1 MPSEKQRL
9 HPFKKCLGLIDSA
22 HDIDIAIPQFGTA
35 QVEGNH
41 VGAKLRLI
49 RRVETPRFGESVVQ
63 RCFGDGA
70 EHSDHGMGDMRISKK
85 LVLSLENPSIII
97 IEAHDH
103 ATSDLDTRLLNSPYA
118 LEHAP
123 CIGPDILML

>member
-9 HPFKKCLGLIDSA
+9 DSFKKCRGLIDCA

-49 RRVETPRFGESVVQ
+49 RGVETPCFGEPVVQ

-70 EHSDHGMGDMRISKK
+70 EHADHGMGDMRISEKS
-85 LVLSLENPSIII
+85 VLRLKNPGIIM
-97 IEAHDH
+97 IESHDH
-103 ATSDLDTRLLNSPYA
+103 ATSDLNTRLLNSPYA
-118 LEHAP
+118 
-123 CIGPDILML
+123 